1 MPSQLTFPICIV
13 MERIAIDNRWQSHR
27 WQPAGI
33 LPDDSKRTEMQTLR
47 DEPTLLQQLWP
58 GFTLTVFADESEGY
72 YLNVTA
78 PEPRVF
84 VLWRAEES
92 TDYAFPHRATL
103 SYNEAARWMDA
114 QEIVDG
120 VPMPAELLHQLS
132 EWVKDNYDPP
142 RKKERIRPRSFE
154 SKEGRYNGEMSS

>member
-1 MPSQLTFPICIV
+1 
-13 MERIAIDNRWQSHR
+13 MERVAIDNRWQSHR

-33 LPDDSKRTEMQTLR
+33 LPDDGVRTEMQTLR

-84 VLWRAEES
+84 VLWRTEEG
-92 TDYAFPHRATL
+92 TDDVFPHRATM

-114 QEIVDG
+114 QEKVDG
-120 VPMPAELLHQLS
+120 VPMPTELLQKLS
-132 EWVKDNYDPP
+132 AWVTDNYEPP
-142 RKKERIRPRSFE
+142 RKKERIRPASFA
-154 SKEGRYNGEMSS
+154 SKEGRYKGGLSS